1 MWVFCGGMFRSG
13 STVQY
18 QIASHL
24 VEHAGRGERLTWQK
38 ADDFAAVKSLHP
50 DDDRLRVFKA
60 HHLSAAIRDELD
72 HAGGCVLTT
81 HRDIRDVVAS
91 AIRKNGWSFH
101 HIWKHRMLRRWTE
114 RFDAWA
120 ALPGALV
127 SRYDDMV
134 AHLDVEA
141 VRIGRLLGIDVAA
154 DLAATV
160 GETYAI
166 DRQRGRTEDV
176 RLRRDRNELLTK
188 YDGHSLLHHNHITSG
203 EVGGYRALLRP
214 AEIRAIESECGEWMR
229 RWGYPAADVGLTFV
243 DRLHAAFLRMAA

>member
-24 VEHAGRGERLTWQK
+24 VEHFGRGERLTWQK
-38 ADDFAAVKSLHP
+38 ADDFASVKALHP
-50 DDDRLRVFKA
+50 DDGRLRVFKA
-60 HHLSAAIRDELD
+60 HHLSEAIRDEL
-72 HAGGCVLTT
+72 HLAGGRVLTT

-127 SRYDDMV
+127 SRYDDMI

-141 VRIGRLLGIDVAA
+141 VRIGRLLGMDVAA
-154 DLAATV
+154 DLAVTI

-166 DRQRGRTEDV
+166 DRQRGRTEEV
-176 RLRRDRNELLTK
+176 RLRRDRNELRTK

-214 AEIRAIESECGEWMR
+214 AEIRAIESECGEWMG
-229 RWGYPAADVGLTFV
+229 RWGYPIADISLTFA
-243 DRLHAAFLRMAA
+243 DRLHAALLRMAA